1 MGALSKFGSKGAETL
16 QFFRKTSRR
25 FDCKCTVV
33 RLAPCSLSLDAGHI
47 AQEELFLRCGEAY
60 SRIRFARHTMM
71 LHCRRP

>member
-1 MGALSKFGSKGAETL
+1 MRFWQMIDESLVETW
-16 QFFRKTSRR
+16 QVFRETSHRLN
-25 FDCKCTVV
+25 CKCTVV
-33 RLAPCSLSLDAGHI
+33 RPAPCSLSLDAGYI